1 MLGLGG
7 AALMAGPEGIREA
20 YAQIICGAAPEPPSA
35 RPGAR
40 LRSKVGRHRVI
51 IGFPPGMREEVPVAI
66 MLHGAAGDACTPFD
80 RYSADRYLAAS
91 GGRFAVASIDD
102 WPSADITGAILP
114 YLRANGLDTEK
125 IALMGWSSGGAGA
138 LRLAAELGPKRVWA
152 VAAASPAVTA
162 SQAPLRELV
171 DIPVWLGCGERDDWA
186 LQTQT
191 MLKGLRALGA
201 TAEGRVTSGCQDM
214 AYRRRVLPEQLA
226 FLSRH
231 I

>member
-7 AALMAGPEGIREA
+7 AALMAGPEGIRDA
-20 YAQIICGAAPEPPSA
+20 YAQIVCGAAPDPPA
-35 RPGAR
+35 THPGAR
-40 LRSKVGRHRVI
+40 LQSRVDRRRVI
-51 IGFPPGMREEVPVAI
+51 IGFPPGVRGEIPVVI
-66 MLHGAAGDACTPFD
+66 MLHGPAGNACTPFD
-80 RYSADRYLAAS
+80 RYAADRHLAAS

-114 YLRANGLDTEK
+114 YLRANGLDTER
-125 IALMGWSSGGAGA
+125 IGLLGWSSGGAGA

-171 DIPVWLGCGERDDWA
+171 DIPVWLGCGEHDDWA

-191 MLKGLRALGA
+191 MLKGLKALGA
-201 TAEGRVTSGCQDM
+201 TTEGRVTSGCQDV